1 MPAGRLSPILI
12 ALSGLPGTGKTTI
25 ARALARAIGA
35 VHLRIDS
42 IEQALRNAGVRV
54 EGEGY
59 AVAYAVA
66 EDNLCAGRTV
76 IADCVNPWQ
85 LTRDAWRAV
94 AGRAG
99 VRVLEV
105 ELACSDPAEHRRR
118 IESRVPDL
126 AGHRVPSWQEVLDRS
141 YHAWDRDRLVL
152 DTARL
157 STDQSVSA
165 IIGAITQ
172 LPKSP

>member
-1 MPAGRLSPILI
+1 
-12 ALSGLPGTGKTTI
+12 
-25 ARALARAIGA
+25 

-42 IEQALRNAGVRV
+42 IEQALRNAGVQV

-59 AVAYAVA
+59 AVAYAIA
-66 EDNLCAGRTV
+66 EDNLRAGLTV

-85 LTRDAWRAV
+85 LTRDTWRAV
-94 AGRAG
+94 ADRAG

-105 ELACSDPAEHRRR
+105 ELACSDPIEHRRR
-118 IESRVPDL
+118 VESRVPDL

-152 DTARL
+152 DTTRL
-157 STDQSVSA
+157 SIDQSVKA
-165 IIGAITQ
+165 IIAR
-172 LPKSP
+172 SC

>member
-1 MPAGRLSPILI
+1 M
-12 ALSGLPGTGKTTI
+12 
-25 ARALARAIGA
+25 
-35 VHLRIDS
+35 HLRIDS
-42 IEQALRNAGVRV
+42 IEQALRNAGVHV

-59 AVAYAVA
+59 AVAYAIA
-66 EDNLCAGRTV
+66 EDNLRAGRTV

-94 AGRAG
+94 AERAG

-105 ELACSDPAEHRRR
+105 ELACADPTEHRRR
-118 IESRVPDL
+118 IESRLPDL

-157 STDQSVSA
+157 STDQSVKA
-165 IIGAITQ
+165 IIVALKQ
-172 LPKSP
+172 LPASPELPESP

>member
-1 MPAGRLSPILI
+1 
-12 ALSGLPGTGKTTI
+12 
-25 ARALARAIGA
+25 

-42 IEQALRNAGVRV
+42 IEQALRNAGVHV

-59 AVAYAVA
+59 AVAYAIA

-94 AGRAG
+94 AERAG

-105 ELACSDPAEHRRR
+105 ELACSDPTEHRRR

-141 YHAWDRDRLVL
+141 YHTWNRARLLL
-152 DTARL
+152 DTTRL
-157 STDQSVSA
+157 SIDQSVSA
-165 IIGAITQ
+165 IIVALTE
-172 LPKSP
+172 LPESP